1 MHISNKP
8 KEETLIV
15 KIGLMIQS
23 GLVSYTHLNVK
34 YFQRTSSLA
43 GSHAELVMC
52 HLKKK
57 EVLTKYTFY
66 AIFLVTDAVSF

>member
-1 MHISNKP
+1 
-8 KEETLIV
+8 
-15 KIGLMIQS
+15 MIQS

-57 EVLTKYTFY
+57 RSFDEVH
-66 AIFLVTDAVSF
+66 FLRHFFGHRCSELLVFKA